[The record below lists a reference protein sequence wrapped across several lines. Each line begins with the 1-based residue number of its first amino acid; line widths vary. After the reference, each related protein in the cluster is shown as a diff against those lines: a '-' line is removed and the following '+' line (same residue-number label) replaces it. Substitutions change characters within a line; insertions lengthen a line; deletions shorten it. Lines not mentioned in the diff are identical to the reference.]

1 MIKRPPAVELAC
13 WLLWFLVAAGLLV
26 CVLVVVQR
34 DQLGSVWSPMQV
46 GDSTVQPVEFVPVIL
61 VLYGV
66 TAVLALTLIAL
77 FRAGHNWARHSLA
90 AIVLGIFVVAVGT
103 VRTNPPTLVDG
114 MAIAAAVISAVT
126 LVFVWHPQSRR
137 FVREM
142 GVPPELRP
150 GAAPVAGEAP
160 ATPDTP
166 DEAAGSEAADGTG
179 AATVGPEAPSD
190 S

>member
-1 MIKRPPAVELAC
+1 MTKRPPAVELAC

-34 DQLGSVWSPMQV
+34 DELGSVWSPMQV

-77 FRAGHNWARHSLA
+77 YRAGHNWARHSLA
-90 AIVLGIFVVAVGT
+90 AIVAGIFVVAVGT

-126 LVFVWHPQSRR
+126 LVFVWHPQSRE
-137 FVREM
+137 FVRTM
-142 GVPPELRP
+142 GVPPELRE
-150 GAAPVAGEAP
+150 GAAGAGAGGEAGGEAEAGAP
-160 ATPDTP
+160 A
-166 DEAAGSEAADGTG
+166 DEPAAGVST
-179 AATVGPEAPSD
+179 D

>member
-1 MIKRPPAVELAC
+1 MTKRPPAVELAC

-34 DQLGSVWSPMQV
+34 DELGSVWSPMQV

-77 FRAGHNWARHSLA
+77 YRAGHNWARHSLA
-90 AIVLGIFVVAVGT
+90 AIVAGIFVVAVGT

-126 LVFVWHPQSRR
+126 LVFVWHPQSRE
-137 FVREM
+137 FVRTM
-142 GVPPELRP
+142 GVPPELRE
-150 GAAPVAGEAP
+150 GAAGAGAGGEAETEGEAGAP
-160 ATPDTP
+160 A
-166 DEAAGSEAADGTG
+166 DEPAAGVST
-179 AATVGPEAPSD
+179 D

>member
-1 MIKRPPAVELAC
+1 MTKRPPAVELAC

-34 DQLGSVWSPMQV
+34 DELGSVWSPMQV

-77 FRAGHNWARHSLA
+77 YRAGHNWARHSLA
-90 AIVLGIFVVAVGT
+90 AIVAGIFVVAVGT

-126 LVFVWHPQSRR
+126 LVFVWHPQSRE
-137 FVREM
+137 FVRTM
-142 GVPPELRP
+142 GVPPELRE
-150 GAAPVAGEAP
+150 GAAGTGGAEAGSGSGSGAGGEAEAGAP
-160 ATPDTP
+160 A
-166 DEAAGSEAADGTG
+166 DEPAAGVST
-179 AATVGPEAPSD
+179 D

>member
-1 MIKRPPAVELAC
+1 MIKRPAAVELAC

-77 FRAGHNWARHSLA
+77 YRAGHNWARHSLA
-90 AIVLGIFVVAVGT
+90 AIAAGIFVVAVGT

-126 LVFVWHPQSRR
+126 LVFVWHPQSRE
-137 FVREM
+137 FVRTM
-142 GVPPELRP
+142 GVPPELRE
-150 GAAPVAGEAP
+150 GAAEAP
-160 ATPDTP
+160 AAA
-166 DEAAGSEAADGTG
+166 EAEPVEADQD
-179 AATVGPEAPSD
+179 APRAEVPTD